1 MAAIDPTSR
10 LTVFWE
16 PPFKLVSG
24 ALDYIFPGSAFSTE
38 VPDTLV
44 DRYEVELYNDVLGR
58 YESQGYFYTTQA
70 DLTLGDA
77 ASGKVRIRA
86 ILRDGTR
93 TNWVTSGTLIL
104 SMFATTFADSDN
116 AVFLSFV

>member
-16 PPFKLVSG
+16 PPFKLVPG
-24 ALDYIFPGSAFSTE
+24 ALDHIFPGSAFSTE
-38 VPDTLV
+38 VPDTSV
-44 DRYEVELYNDVLGR
+44 DRYEVELYSDVLGR

-70 DLTLGDA
+70 DLTLSDA

>member
-1 MAAIDPTSR
+1 MAAIEPTSR

-16 PPFKLVSG
+16 PPFKLVPG
-24 ALDYIFPGSAFSTE
+24 ALDHIFPGSAFSTE
-38 VPDTLV
+38 VPDTRV
-44 DRYEVELYNDVLGR
+44 DRYEVELYSEVLGR
-58 YESQGYFYTTQA
+58 YVGQGYFYATQA

-86 ILRDGTR
+86 ILRDGTK

-104 SMFATTFADSDN
+104 SMFATTFANSDN

>member
-1 MAAIDPTSR
+1 MAAIDATSR

-16 PPFKLVSG
+16 APSQLAQG
-24 ALDYIFPGSAFSTE
+24 ALDYIFAGSAFSSE
-38 VPDTLV
+38 VIDTSV
-44 DRYEVELYNDVLGR
+44 DRYEVELYNTVLNI
-58 YESQGYFYTTQA
+58 YETQGYFYTPQA

-86 ILRDGTR
+86 ILRDGTK
-93 TNWVTSGTLIL
+93 TNWATSGTLIL

>member
-1 MAAIDPTSR
+1 MAAIEPTSR

-16 PPFKLVSG
+16 PPSQLAQG
-24 ALDYIFPGSAFSTE
+24 ALDFIYAGSAFSSE
-38 VPDTLV
+38 VPDTSV
-44 DRYEVELYNDVLGR
+44 DRYEVELYSEVLGR

-86 ILRDGTR
+86 ILRDGTK

>member
-1 MAAIDPTSR
+1 MAAIPETSR

-16 PPFKLVSG
+16 PPSQLAQG
-24 ALDYIFPGSAFSTE
+24 ALDFIYAGSAFSSE
-38 VPDTLV
+38 VPDTSV
-44 DRYEVELYNDVLGR
+44 DRYEVELYSEVLGR

-86 ILRDGTR
+86 ILRDGTK

-104 SMFATTFADSDN
+104 SMFATIFADSDN

>member
-1 MAAIDPTSR
+1 MAAIDATSR

-16 PPFKLVSG
+16 APSQLAQG
-24 ALDYIFPGSAFSTE
+24 ALDYIFAGSAFSSE
-38 VPDTLV
+38 VPDTSV
-44 DRYEVELYNDVLGR
+44 DRYEVELYSEVLGR

-86 ILRDGTR
+86 ILRDGTK

>member
-1 MAAIDPTSR
+1 MAAISETSR

-16 PPFKLVSG
+16 PPSQIVLG
-24 ALDYIFPGSAFSTE
+24 ALDYIFAGSAFSTE
-38 VPDTLV
+38 VPDTSV
-44 DRYEVELYNDVLGR
+44 DRYEVELFNSVLAT
-58 YESQGYFYTTQA
+58 YETQGYFYTPQA

-86 ILRDGTR
+86 ILRDGTK
-93 TNWVTSGTLIL
+93 TNWATSGTLIL